1 MPGRARGAKDRAA
14 QSPRGRVRHE
24 LAAID
29 RRPRKRLGQHLLAD
43 SGVIRRIVALAGL
56 TGKESVLEI
65 GPGLGALSEELA
77 RRCARL
83 CLIEIDRDFAARLR
97 DRFAASPHVEVVEQD
112 VLKADLSVLCPEP
125 TIVVANLPYNIST
138 PVLFRLLDH
147 ADRFPRLVLM
157 LQREVAERIRAQPG
171 QDGYGV
177 LSVMVQFRARVRR
190 GIHVDAAAFVPRPK
204 VASEVVVLEPY
215 ERPPVTVTDPR
226 DLRLV
231 VRGAFQQRRKQLV
244 NSLGTLTS
252 DPRQILAAAGI
263 DPTRRP
269 ETLSLAE
276 FGRLADALSSRRA
289 GESE

>member
-1 MPGRARGAKDRAA
+1 
-14 QSPRGRVRHE
+14 VRHE

-43 SGVIRRIVALAGL
+43 PGVIRRIVALAGL
-56 TGKESVLEI
+56 TGQESVLEI

-97 DRFAASPHVEVVEQD
+97 ERFAVSPHVDIVEQN
-112 VLKADLSVLCPEP
+112 VLKADLSALCPEP

-157 LQREVAERIRAQPG
+157 LQREVAERLRAQPG
-171 QDGYGV
+171 QDSYGV
-177 LSVMVQFRARVRR
+177 LSVMVQFRARVRH
-190 GIHVDAAAFVPRPK
+190 GLHVDAAAFVPRPK

-215 ERPPVTVTDPR
+215 ERSPVTVTDPR

-252 DPRQILAAAGI
+252 DPRQILAVAGI

-276 FGRLADALSSRRA
+276 FGRLADALTSRRA